1 MLEDS
6 DVGFA
11 IRRVYF
17 LFDVHSHSERGSHA
31 HKALTQ
37 LLVPISGSFSVDLVD
52 SYGEKKEF
60 VLNDPLKALLI
71 PPGFWRTLAKFSAGA
86 VCLVLADELYN
97 ENDYI
102 RDYEEFKEWSRTSHS
117 SH

>member
-6 DVGFA
+6 DVGFR
-11 IRRVYF
+11 IRRVYY

-31 HKALTQ
+31 HKTLTQ
-37 LLVPISGSFSVDLVD
+37 LLVPISGSFSVYLED
-52 SYGEKKEF
+52 SYGVKKEF
-60 VLNDPLKALLI
+60 VLNDPVKALLL
-71 PPGFWRTLAKFSAGA
+71 PPGYWRTLARFSSGA
-86 VCLVLADELYN
+86 VCLVLADQLHN

-102 RDYEEFKEWSRTSHS
+102 RDYEEFKEWSKASHS